1 MAELQ
6 RNVAKAEVYERL
18 IDRLSVALDTAKTAV
33 QLRDECPVVV
43 ELRGLSRDEFE
54 LIKAYLNRNERKAD
68 SRSQGSTPSADAPRT
83 AKVIWLKDRT
93 KGVKGKRGDSGR
105 TRQ

>member
-18 IDRLSVALDTAKTAV
+18 IDRLSVALDSARTAV
-33 QLRDECPVVV
+33 QLRNECPVVV

-68 SRSQGSTPSADAPRT
+68 SRSQGSTKSADAPRT
-83 AKVIWLKDRT
+83 AKVIWLKDRA
-93 KGVKGKRGDSGR
+93 KGVKG
-105 TRQ
+105 